1 MSEKLEVRALCKRF
15 AIRTGS
21 FEALSNVSFSAA
33 AGEFVAIVG
42 ASGCGKSTLLRII
55 SGLEPASSGE
65 VMVDARPIL
74 GPDRDRAM
82 VFQDYSLYPWLS
94 VLENIRFG
102 SRLAAN
108 CGNTSADERSIA
120 DRSLLLLELMGLSAV
135 RDAHPHAL
143 SGGMRQRVAI
153 ARALLCKP
161 GLLLMDEPF
170 GALDAQ
176 TREVMHDLIL
186 HILALEQRTIVFVTH
201 DVEEA
206 VYLADRVIVLAPTP
220 GRIDSVWRIDLPPAL
235 ERTQDLKRSPEFLD
249 MERKILARIRATSGL
264 QKDLDALRRLSR
276 QVGAVAAPSTTP

>member
-15 AIRTGS
+15 AMRTGL
-21 FEALSNVSFSAA
+21 FDALSNVSFSAA
-33 AGEFVAIVG
+33 TGEFVAIVG

-65 VMVDARPIL
+65 VMVDERPIF

-102 SRLAAN
+102 SRLAVN
-108 CGNTSADERSIA
+108 RGNTSANERSVA

-206 VYLADRVIVLAPTP
+206 VYLADRVIVLAPAP
-220 GRIDSVWRIDLPPAL
+220 GRIDSVWSIDLPRAL
-235 ERTQDLKRSPEFLD
+235 ERTQDLKRSPGFLD
-249 MERKILARIRATSGL
+249 MERKILARIRATSEL
-264 QKDLDALRRLSR
+264 QKDLEALRRLTG
-276 QVGAVAAPSTTP
+276 QVAAVAAPSTTA

>member
-15 AIRTGS
+15 AIRTGT

-55 SGLEPASSGE
+55 AGLEPTSSGE
-65 VMVDARPIL
+65 VMADDRPIL

-102 SRLAAN
+102 ARLAAN
-108 CGNTSADERSIA
+108 RGSSSAEETRVA
-120 DRSLLLLELMGLSAV
+120 DRSVLLLELMGLSAV
-135 RDAHPHAL
+135 RDARPHAL

-176 TREVMHDLIL
+176 TREVMHDFIL
-186 HILALEQRTIVFVTH
+186 HIVALEQRTIVFVTH

-206 VYLADRVIVLAPTP
+206 VYLADRVIVLAPGP

-235 ERTQDLKRSPEFLD
+235 ERTQDLKRSPGFLD
-249 MERKILARIRATSGL
+249 MERRILARIRATSGL
-264 QKDLDALRRLSR
+264 QKDLEALRRLTG
-276 QVGAVAAPSTTP
+276 QVGAVAAPSAKP